1 MSLILGDM
9 PAIRSAGLRG
19 FRATVAELGGDAES
33 YAVAAGLPVAAL
45 DADDLLVEDVAM
57 AGVLEIAAAELD
69 CPDLGLRIARRQDLG
84 MLGPLALAIQN
95 SATVGEA
102 LECTEH
108 YLFIHAQSLSLHPER
123 DPYGT
128 PGIVGLRYGTRPGI
142 IAPIQGTDMG
152 LGFLHRAT
160 IALVG
165 GPYGLR
171 SVELPYVPVAPV
183 SVYENF
189 FGVAVRTGRPAAILR
204 VPASLMN
211 RPMHGGDSNL
221 HRLALAFLARQGAG
235 PTTDVTP
242 RVRTILQQS
251 LGTTPPHI
259 DHAARLLS
267 LHPRTL
273 QRRLSGEN
281 TTFAAIVDQVRRE
294 ESLRYLTTT
303 SLPMSQIAAAV
314 GLSEQSTFTRACRR
328 WWDLTPT
335 DVRRHGPGDGR
346 RLS

>member
-1 MSLILGDM
+1 M

-33 YAVAAGLPVAAL
+33 YADAAGLPRAAL
-45 DADDLLVEDVAM
+45 DADDLLVEDTAM
-57 AGVLEIAAAELD
+57 AAVLEIAAAQLT

-95 SATVGEA
+95 SSTVGDA
-102 LECTEH
+102 LECTER
-108 YLFIHAQSLSLHPER
+108 YLFIHAQSLSLHAEP

-128 PGIVGLRYGTRPGI
+128 PGTIALRYGTKPGVM
-142 IAPIQGTDMG
+142 APVQGTDMG

-165 GPYGLR
+165 GHYGLR

-189 FGVAVRTGRPAAILR
+189 FGVAVSVDRPAAVLR
-204 VPASLMN
+204 VPATLMN

-221 HRLALAFLARQGAG
+221 HRLAMAFLAGQDADAG
-235 PTTDVTP
+235 SGVAS
-242 RVRTILQQS
+242 RVRTILRQS
-251 LGTTPPHI
+251 LGTAPPHI
-259 DHAARLLS
+259 DHAAHLLT

-273 QRRLSGEN
+273 QRRLSAEG
-281 TTFAAIVDQVRRE
+281 TTFAAIVDDVRRGE
-294 ESLRYLTTT
+294 ALRYLTTT

-328 WWDLTPT
+328 WWNSTPT
-335 DVRRHGPGDGR
+335 DVRRNGPTKA
-346 RLS
+346 

>member
-1 MSLILGDM
+1 M

-19 FRATVAELGGDAES
+19 FRGTVAELGGDAET
-33 YAVAAGLPVAAL
+33 YALAAGLPVAAL

-57 AGVLEIAAAELD
+57 AAVLEIAAAELQ

-102 LECTEH
+102 LACTEH
-108 YLFIHAQSLSLHPER
+108 YLFVHAQSLTLRAEA

-128 PGIVGLRYGTRPGI
+128 PGIVALRYGTGPGI
-142 IAPIQGTDMG
+142 ADPVQGTDMG

-171 SVELPYVPVAPV
+171 SVELPYAPVAPI

-189 FGVAVRTGRPAAILR
+189 FGVAVSTGRPAAVLR
-204 VPASLMN
+204 VPASLLD

-221 HRLALAFLARQGAG
+221 KRLALAFLARQGSG
-235 PTTDVTP
+235 PTKDVAP
-242 RVRTILQQS
+242 KVRTIVQQS
-251 LGTTPPHI
+251 LGTSPPHI
-259 DHAARLLS
+259 DAAAHLLN

-273 QRRLSGEN
+273 QRRLASES
-281 TTFAAIVDQVRRE
+281 TTFAEIVDEVRRTE
-294 ESLRYLTTT
+294 AYRYLTTT
-303 SLPMSQIAAAV
+303 ELPMTQIAAAV
-314 GLSEQSTFTRACRR
+314 GLSEQSTFTRASRR
-328 WWDLTPT
+328 WWGTTPT
-335 DVRRHGPGDGR
+335 AVRRAA
-346 RLS
+346 LSE